1 MNWDVSNQFKFR
13 KNSWLIW
20 VFGEKMEIQT
30 ESLLQQDEKV
40 EVERELS
47 SLVETTLKLEYE
59 LELAIKL
66 KENN

>member
-1 MNWDVSNQFKFR
+1 
-13 KNSWLIW
+13 
-20 VFGEKMEIQT
+20 MEIQT
-30 ESLLQQDEKV
+30 ESLLQKDEKV
-40 EVERELS
+40 EVERELR